1 MKKIMLRMKN
11 NDGGEAAMFFEQ
23 HGEPYT
29 DVDCPASVRF
39 AVIGMRRATDPDPYS
54 KHMAGSR
61 VLRDNLSPTD
71 ALKAAVIDLPKKAS
85 VSFAVDSDMEMS
97 DLVEG

>member
-1 MKKIMLRMKN
+1 
-11 NDGGEAAMFFEQ
+11 
-23 HGEPYT
+23 
-29 DVDCPASVRF
+29 
-39 AVIGMRRATDPDPYS
+39 MRRATDPDPYS

-85 VSFAVDSDMEMS
+85 VSFGIVTRLQPSTLAKFASK
-97 DLVEG
+97 L